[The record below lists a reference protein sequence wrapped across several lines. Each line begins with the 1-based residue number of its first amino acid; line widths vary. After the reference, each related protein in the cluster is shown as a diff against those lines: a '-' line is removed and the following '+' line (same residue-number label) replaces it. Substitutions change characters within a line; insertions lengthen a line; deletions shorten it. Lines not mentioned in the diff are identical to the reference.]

1 MAVNACSSVR
11 YGPATQERVW
21 PVYLGTPAR
30 GSAGAEAM
38 APDPQPVWR
47 ARLARGLVGTP
58 AIAEDVVAV
67 AQLDQ
72 HLALLDRATGDVI
85 WRRHVGGAPA
95 AGPLLRDDRIFVA
108 TQGRNGGVAAY
119 RLDSGR
125 PAWHARVG
133 DIGAT
138 PVLHGD
144 ALYAA
149 TVEGGVVSLDA
160 SSGRIRWRTR
170 VAGGI
175 RTEPVVAGANLIVA
189 TTTDS
194 LFVLETFT
202 GRIAGR
208 YGTDG
213 AVLAAPA
220 LAGAHLLIGTM
231 NGRLAAL
238 DTASWAT
245 VWRRN
250 LGSAI
255 VGAVA
260 VRSDTAWALTERG
273 LLWRVP
279 LGHPERA
286 ESASVAVVARAGPMP
301 TASGVFVAAVDGEVV
316 LLDNRGGRRWAAR
329 VRAPL
334 VEPPLQDGTMLFV
347 VSQRGEVV
355 AFR

>member
-11 YGPATQERVW
+11 YGPATQERAW
-21 PVYLGTPAR
+21 PGYLGTAAR
-30 GSAGAEAM
+30 GSAGTDVM

-47 ARLARGLVGTP
+47 ARLARGITGTP

-67 AQLDQ
+67 LLLDQ
-72 HLALLDRATGDVI
+72 HLALLERATGDVI

-95 AGPLLRDDRIFVA
+95 AGPLLRDDRIYVA
-108 TQGRNGGVAAY
+108 TQGRGGGLAAY

-125 PAWHARVG
+125 PAWHTRVG

-144 ALYAA
+144 AVYAA
-149 TVEGGVVSLDA
+149 TVEGGVVSVDA
-160 SSGRIRWRTR
+160 SSGRIRWRSR
-170 VAGGI
+170 VSGGI
-175 RTEPVVAGANLIVA
+175 RAEPVVAGGHVVVA

-202 GRIAGR
+202 GRVTGR

-220 LAGAHLLIGTM
+220 LAGAQLLIGTM
-231 NGRLAAL
+231 SGRLVAL

-245 VWRRN
+245 VWRRD

-255 VGAVA
+255 VGAVG

-279 LGHPERA
+279 LARPERA
-286 ESASVAVVARAGPMP
+286 ESTSVAVVARAGPMP
-301 TASGVFVAAVDGEVV
+301 TASGVFVAAVNGEVS
-316 LLDNRGGRRWAAR
+316 LFDGSGRQRWSAR